1 MNMLYRDLLRF
12 SFGVVR
18 AYRMRAFLSALGIA
32 IGIAAVVLL
41 TSIGEG
47 IQQFVLAQFTQFGTN
62 LISVSPG
69 KAKTAG
75 MSMGVFNSV
84 RPLTIDDALAIR
96 RLPNIETA
104 DPIVS
109 GNAEVAAGTRRR
121 RVTVYGVTS
130 QFPRTLS
137 MQVMM
142 GSFLPPDKPEAARPL
157 TVLGSKARQE
167 LFGDRN
173 PLGQRVEIGGSMY
186 TVIGV
191 MAPKGQV
198 FGVDLDDTVCIP
210 VASAMQLFN
219 REGLPEIHVTYNP
232 DVPVDSVV
240 NSIHRLLMDRH
251 DREDF
256 TITPQKEALKTLDS
270 VLGMLTFAVAALGG
284 VSIVV
289 GAIGILTI
297 MIIAVGE
304 RTSEVGLLKALGAT
318 YGQVMV
324 LFVSEAALIAF
335 LGGLGGILL
344 ALGVAR
350 GLVLLGVALP
360 VKTSWFYVVLAECVA
375 VLVGLL
381 AGVLPARAAAKLE
394 PVQALR
400 AE

>member
-1 MNMLYRDLLRF
+1 MLYRDLIRF

-47 IQQFVLAQFTQFGTN
+47 IQQFVTAQFSQFGTN

-69 KAKTAG
+69 KVKTAG
-75 MSMGVFNSV
+75 VSVGIFNSV
-84 RPLTIDDALAIR
+84 RPLTIEDAVAIR
-96 RLPNIETA
+96 RLPNIEYT
-104 DPIVS
+104 DPVCS
-109 GNAEVAAGTRRR
+109 GNAEIGFAGRRR
-121 RVTVYGVTS
+121 RVMVYGVS
-130 QFPRTLS
+130 GYFARALR
-137 MQVMM
+137 MEVML
-142 GSFLPPDKPEAARPL
+142 GNFLPAEDPTAARSL
-157 TVLGSKARQE
+157 AVLGTRARQE
-167 LFGDRN
+167 LFGDAN
-173 PLGQRVEIGGSMY
+173 PLGQRIEVAGSHY

-191 MAPKGQV
+191 MAPKGQI
-198 FGVDLDDTVCIP
+198 FGVDLDDSIYIP
-210 VASAMQLFN
+210 VASALQLFN
-219 REGLPEIHVTYNP
+219 REGLMEIHVTYNP
-232 DVPVDSVV
+232 DVPVDQVTG
-240 NSIHRLLMDRH
+240 SIQRLLLNRH

-256 TITPQKEALKTLDS
+256 TVTPQKEALSTLDS

-344 ALGVAR
+344 ALGVLR

>member
-1 MNMLYRDLLRF
+1 MLYRDLIRF

-18 AYRMRAFLSALGIA
+18 AYRMRAFLSGLGIA

-47 IQQFVLAQFTQFGTN
+47 IHQFVLAQFTQFGTN

-69 KAKTAG
+69 SVKTAG
-75 MSMGVFNSV
+75 MSMGVFASV
-84 RPLTIDDALAIR
+84 RPLTIEDAVAIR
-96 RLPNIETA
+96 RLPNIEYT
-104 DPIVS
+104 DPVCS
-109 GNAEVAAGTRRR
+109 GNAEIGFAGRRR
-121 RVTVYGVTS
+121 RVMTYGVS
-130 QFPRTLS
+130 GYFARALR
-137 MQVMM
+137 MEVML
-142 GSFLPPDKPEAARPL
+142 GNFLPAGDDSAARYL
-157 TVLGSKARQE
+157 TVLGAKAKRE
-167 LFGDRN
+167 LFGDAN
-173 PLGQRVEIGGSMY
+173 PLGRRLEIAGSHY

-191 MAPKGQV
+191 MAPKGQI
-198 FGVDLDDTVCIP
+198 FGVDLDDSVYIP

-219 REGLPEIHVTYNP
+219 REGLMEIHVTYNP
-232 DVPVDSVV
+232 DVPVDQVV
-240 NSIHRLLMDRH
+240 SSIKRLLLSRH

-256 TITPQKEALKTLDS
+256 TITPQKEALGTLDS

-318 YGQVMV
+318 YGQVMT
-324 LFVSEAALIAF
+324 LFVAEAALIAF
-335 LGGLGGILL
+335 LGGLGGISL
-344 ALGVAR
+344 ALGVSRA
-350 GLVLLGVALP
+350 LAIFVVALP
-360 VKTSWFYVVLAECVA
+360 VKTSWFYVVLAECIA
-375 VLVGLL
+375 VLVGLI
-381 AGVLPARAAAKLE
+381 AGVLPARTAARLE